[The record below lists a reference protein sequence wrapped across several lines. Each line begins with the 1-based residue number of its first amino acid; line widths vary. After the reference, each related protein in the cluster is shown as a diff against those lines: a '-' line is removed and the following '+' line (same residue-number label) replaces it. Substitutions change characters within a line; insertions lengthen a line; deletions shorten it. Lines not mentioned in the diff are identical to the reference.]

1 MKGLIRAGVLGVG
14 LGLTCAWPAPA
25 RAESPAVVRDVVVV
39 AAGAGVDGG
48 GLRTAIGDE
57 LGVDAVAPGDA
68 RASTARGT
76 IEVSVDEAAHAL
88 VVSYR
93 EKNGTPIVRRIDRPG
108 DADATLRAAVLLAG
122 NLARDEASELAE
134 MLRRKGPA
142 AEAPAAS
149 AADPELE
156 SDADFPR
163 DPESER
169 DLERMGQ
176 TLAWYTSHKRTL
188 RETFAWTATGV
199 GFAMIVGGLALSL
212 SNEGNAG
219 AALTGA
225 GLGVGLVGPRAE
237 PDGKLDELR
246 TYYDRDRVS
255 GRPPRMVRD
264 DLESMWLHAARRERT
279 LRLVAGVVDLVVV
292 GATVATEVWLAT
304 TYAASRIR
312 RLPPRVQRGHRERS
326 PRRFHHHSVGPRAR
340 RSCSWLLRTRD
351 RTNGSQARL
360 SRRTADALADPRCR
374 RPRPTRDVLTCPRL
388 R

>member
-1 MKGLIRAGVLGVG
+1 MRGSIRAGAFVVGVG
-14 LGLTCAWPAPA
+14 LTCMAPASA
-25 RAESPAVVRDVVVV
+25 RAESPAAVREVVVV
-39 AAGAGVDGG
+39 AAGAGAVDGVR
-48 GLRTAIGDE
+48 LRKAIGDE
-57 LGVDAVAPGDA
+57 LGVDAVAPGDP
-68 RASTARGT
+68 RAPLARGT
-76 IEVSVDEAAHAL
+76 IEISTDEAARSL

-108 DADATLRAAVLLAG
+108 DDDATLRAAVLLAG

-134 MLRRKGPA
+134 MLRKKAPA
-142 AEAPAAS
+142 PEVVAAS

-176 TLAWYTSHKRTL
+176 TLVWYTSHKRTL
-188 RETFAWTATGV
+188 RETFAWTAGGV
-199 GFAMIVGGLALSL
+199 GFAMAIGGLVLSL

-219 AALTGA
+219 SALTGA

-264 DLESMWLHAARRERT
+264 DLESMWLRAARREHT
-279 LRLVAGVVDLVVV
+279 LRLVAGVVDLTAV
-292 GATVATEVWLAT
+292 GATVAADVWLQT
-304 TYAASRIR
+304 TYPSRSN
-312 RLPPRVQRGHRERS
+312 GS
-326 PRRFHHHSVGPRAR
+326 FYAFSVGIASAALGLSIIALSGPGPVEVALGSYERATGR
-340 RSCSWLLRTRD
+340 RVAKHDSRGGRP
-351 RTNGSQARL
+351 AL
-360 SRRTADALADPRCR
+360 SLTLGVG
-374 RPRPTRDVLTCPRL
+374 VLGVRGTF
-388 R
+388 